1 MPTTFNK
8 IFRSIAERGRILLS
22 PRLRA
27 AAARRDRVARLSE
40 LCHALRDE
48 RGEPS
53 SAALAMEAL
62 SVYGHLDD
70 TGRAEF
76 FDVLAREFAPDPDM
90 VLRAIE
96 AYRGSPTARTLSD
109 LERAVEAPRQ
119 ELFRRLNMA
128 PGGTAVL
135 VEMRGGILAMTKQ
148 RPELEPVQRD
158 LAHLLRSWFN
168 RGFITLQRID
178 WHTPAHILEKLIRY
192 EAVHEINGWE
202 DLRRRLAA
210 DRRCFAFFHPALP
223 DEPLIFVE
231 VALVKGL
238 ASAVQ
243 PLIDPASEIGDPERA
258 DTAVFYSISDCQP
271 GLHGISFG
279 NFLIKQVAAELQ
291 TELTKIKTFATLSPV
306 PGFRAWLEANR
317 SHIPAI
323 PARPR
328 LESWL
333 DKSAAARSTALP
345 PDDLREPLLQL
356 CAHYLTRARRDDDR
370 PADAVARFHLRNGAR
385 LERVN
390 WAADSSARGLV
401 NSAGIMVNYLYELD
415 EVERNHEAYVNDGK
429 ITASRRV
436 EALVRGLRWPE
447 EQAVEARPSE
457 AGRKTRAP
465 AQSAQAALGLSS
477 DQPRT
482 S

>member
-1 MPTTFNK
+1 
-8 IFRSIAERGRILLS
+8 
-22 PRLRA
+22 
-27 AAARRDRVARLSE
+27 
-40 LCHALRDE
+40 
-48 RGEPS
+48 
-53 SAALAMEAL
+53 
-62 SVYGHLDD
+62 
-70 TGRAEF
+70 
-76 FDVLAREFAPDPDM
+76 
-90 VLRAIE
+90 
-96 AYRGSPTARTLSD
+96 
-109 LERAVEAPRQ
+109 
-119 ELFRRLNMA
+119 
-128 PGGTAVL
+128 
-135 VEMRGGILAMTKQ
+135 MTKQ